1 MVEYMCCSDLT
12 VSGQAINFISFAMP
26 KLSCHLN
33 NNLANKLRQ
42 HFTHQ
47 FSYSLK
53 KPIPNLYSRYLYQ
66 YKLKK
71 QNKLLT
77 AAAIDACNLKPGD
90 DVLEIGFGQGY
101 GIKLAAECV
110 APVTM
115 NHWKSSRIKFILE
128 NAFSTSTN
136 KSNTFKND
144 GHVYGVE
151 ISEYML
157 QKAKRIPCGGLSCDA
172 VRCFPQCVSYPLP
185 ALLPDFFLHWDLV
198 CSLPQYVVA
207 NSDRPMDLKY
217 FA

>member
-1 MVEYMCCSDLT
+1 MV
-12 VSGQAINFISFAMP
+12 QISRI
-26 KLSCHLN
+26 
-33 NNLANKLRQ
+33 ANKLRQ

-47 FSYSLK
+47 FSCSLK

-101 GIKLAAECV
+101 GIKLAAEYV
-110 APVTM
+110 APVTI

-128 NAFSTSTN
+128 NVFSTSTI

-157 QKAKRIPCGGLSCDA
+157 QKAKR
-172 VRCFPQCVSYPLP
+172 
-185 ALLPDFFLHWDLV
+185 
-198 CSLPQYVVA
+198 
-207 NSDRPMDLKY
+207 
-217 FA
+217 